1 MSTNSP
7 HWSQRYRRPVR
18 ISSLDRRILAITVP
32 AFAAL
37 ICEPLMLMADTAIV
51 GHLGRAELAALGA
64 ASTVLSTIVGLCVFL
79 AYGSTATVARHQGAG
94 EPRRALEAAL
104 GGVWLAL
111 LIGLVLGAV
120 TSVAARPMARALSS
134 SPAVADLT
142 TEYLRIAAAS
152 IPAVLLVLA
161 ATGALRGVLDL
172 RTPLVVMVAANVLNV
187 VLTVALVYG
196 AGLDLRGAALGL
208 VLAQWA
214 AALALVAQ
222 VLRRSRETEA
232 SPRLR
237 WDDVA
242 RAAREGVP
250 LLLRTLS
257 LRAVLLLAT
266 LVAAGFGD
274 ASLAAHQIA
283 TTLVMFLAFA
293 LDAFAIAA
301 QTLTGHSLGAGDAEG
316 TRHVTRRVIAWGLGF
331 GIVAGALLALTAPW
345 VARAFT
351 PDADVRAAA
360 VPALLLVALIQPI
373 SGVVF
378 VLDGV
383 LIGAG
388 DGVYLA
394 WASLITLLIYAP
406 VALLIRATD
415 AGFTWLWAAYALFQA
430 TRWVTLWLRQRSDR
444 WLVLGST

>member
-1 MSTNSP
+1 M
-7 HWSQRYRRPVR
+7 R
-18 ISSLDRRILAITVP
+18 ISTLDRRILAITVP

-64 ASTVLSTIVGLCVFL
+64 ASTVLSTIIGLCVFL

-111 LIGLVLGAV
+111 LIGLVLGAA
-120 TSVAARPMARALSS
+120 TAVAARPMARALSS

-172 RTPLVVMVAANVLNV
+172 RTPLVVMIAANVLNV

-232 SPRLR
+232 SPRLQ
-237 WDDVA
+237 WDDVT
-242 RAAREGVP
+242 RAARDGVP

-316 TRHVTRRVIAWGLGF
+316 TRRVTRRVIGWGLGF
-331 GIVAGALLALTAPW
+331 GVVAGVLLAVTAPW
-345 VARAFT
+345 VARAFS

-360 VPALLLVALIQPI
+360 VPALLLVALIQPL
-373 SGVVF
+373 SGIVF

-394 WASLITLLIYAP
+394 WASLVTLLIYAP
-406 VALLIRATD
+406 IALVIRATD

>member
-1 MSTNSP
+1 M
-7 HWSQRYRRPVR
+7 RRTP
-18 ISSLDRRILAITVP
+18 LDRQILAVTVP

-51 GHLGRAELAALGA
+51 GHLGRAELAALGS
-64 ASTVLSTIVGLCVFL
+64 ASTIMSTIVGLCVFL

-94 EPRRALEAAL
+94 EPKRALEAAL

-111 LIGLVLGAV
+111 LIGVVLGMLTAA
-120 TSVAARPMARALSS
+120 AARPLGQVLAS
-134 SPAVADLT
+134 SPRVADLT
-142 TEYLRIAAAS
+142 TQYLQIAAAS

-172 RTPLVVMVAANVLNV
+172 RTPLIVMIAANILNV
-187 VLTVALVYG
+187 ILTVGLVYG
-196 AGLDLRGAALGL
+196 LGLSMRGAALGL

-214 AALALVAQ
+214 AALALVFK
-222 VLRRSRETEA
+222 VIGRSRLTDA
-232 SPRLR
+232 SARLR
-237 WDDVA
+237 WNDVA
-242 RAAREGVP
+242 RAGRDGVP

-283 TTLVMFLAFA
+283 TTIVLFLAFA

-301 QTLTGHSLGAGDAEG
+301 QTLTGHSLGAGDAAR
-316 TRHVTRRVIAWGLGF
+316 TRDITRRVIGWGLGF
-331 GIVAGALLALTAPW
+331 GAVSGLILALASPW
-345 VARAFT
+345 IARAFS
-351 PDADVRAAA
+351 PDPAVLSAA
-360 VPALLLVALIQPI
+360 VPALLLVACIQPI

-388 DGVYLA
+388 DGAYLA
-394 WASLITLLIYAP
+394 WAGLIALLVYAP
-406 VALLIRATD
+406 FALWVRAND
-415 AGFTWLWAAYALFQA
+415 AGLTWLWVAYGLFMV
-430 TRWVTLWLRQRSDR
+430 TRWLTLWSRQRSDR
-444 WLVLGST
+444 WLVVGSR

>member
-1 MSTNSP
+1 MQISP
-7 HWSQRYRRPVR
+7 
-18 ISSLDRRILAITVP
+18 LDRRILAITVP

-51 GHLGRAELAALGA
+51 GHLGRAELASLGA
-64 ASTVLSTIVGLCVFL
+64 ASTILSTVVGLCVFL

-111 LIGLVLGAV
+111 LIGVILGAV
-120 TSVAARPMARALSS
+120 MAIAADPLGSALASS
-134 SPAVADLT
+134 SRVADLT

-187 VLTVALVYG
+187 VLTVGLVYG
-196 AGLDLRGAALGL
+196 LDLGIRGAALGL

-214 AALALVAQ
+214 AALALVGQ
-222 VLRRSRETEA
+222 VLRRSRTSHA
-232 SPRLR
+232 SARLR
-237 WDDVA
+237 WTDVA
-242 RAAREGVP
+242 RAGRDGVP

-283 TTLVMFLAFA
+283 TTIVLLLAFA

-316 TRHVTRRVIAWGLGF
+316 TRAVTRRVIAWGLGF
-331 GIVAGALLALTAPW
+331 GIVSGVLLAVTAPW

-360 VPALLLVALIQPI
+360 VPALLLVALIQPV
-373 SGVVF
+373 SGIVF

-394 WASLITLLIYAP
+394 WAGLVTLVVYTPA
-406 VALLIRATD
+406 ALLIRATD
-415 AGFTWLWAAYALFQA
+415 AGFTWLWGAYALFQA
-430 TRWVTLWLRQRSDR
+430 TRWVTLWWRQRGDR
-444 WLVLGST
+444 WLVLGSARLD

>member
-1 MSTNSP
+1 
-7 HWSQRYRRPVR
+7 VR
-18 ISSLDRRILAITVP
+18 LSDLDRRIWAITLP

-51 GHLGRAELAALGA
+51 GHLGRAELASLGA
-64 ASTVLSTIVGLCVFL
+64 ASTILSTVVGLCVFL

-111 LIGLVLGAV
+111 LIGLVLGALQA
-120 TSVAARPMARALSS
+120 VAAGPLGAALSS
-134 SPAVADLT
+134 SPRVAELT
-142 TEYLRIAAAS
+142 SQYLLIASAS

-172 RTPLVVMVAANVLNV
+172 RTPLVVMIAANVLNV

-196 AGLDLRGAALGL
+196 AGLGIRGAALGL

-214 AALALVAQ
+214 AAAALVGQ
-222 VLRRSRETEA
+222 VLRRSRAAHA
-232 SPRLR
+232 SARMR
-237 WDDVA
+237 WSDVG
-242 RAAREGVP
+242 RAAVDGVP

-266 LVAAGFGD
+266 LVAADFGD

-283 TTLVMFLAFA
+283 TTIVMLLAFA

-301 QTLTGHSLGAGDAEG
+301 QTLTGHSLGAGDAAG
-316 TRHVTRRVIAWGLGF
+316 TRAVTRRVIGWGLGF
-331 GIVAGALLALTAPW
+331 GVAAGLLLAIASPL
-345 VARAFT
+345 VARAFS

-360 VPALLLVALIQPI
+360 VPALLLVAAIQPV
-373 SGVVF
+373 SGIVF

-388 DGVYLA
+388 DGAYLA
-394 WASLITLLIYAP
+394 WAGLVTLVVYAP

-430 TRWVTLWLRQRSDR
+430 TRWVTLWWRQRGDR
-444 WLVLGST
+444 WMVLGSA

>member
-1 MSTNSP
+1 MQIIP
-7 HWSQRYRRPVR
+7 
-18 ISSLDRRILAITVP
+18 LDRQILAVTVP

-64 ASTVLSTIVGLCVFL
+64 ASTILSTIVGLCVFL

-94 EPRRALEAAL
+94 DSRRALEAAL

-111 LIGLVLGAV
+111 LIGVVLGAA
-120 TSVAARPMARALSS
+120 TAVAARPLGEALAS

-142 TEYLRIAAAS
+142 TEYLQIAAAS
-152 IPAVLLVLA
+152 VPAVLLVLA

-172 RTPLVVMVAANVLNV
+172 RTPLVVMIAANILNV
-187 VLTVALVYG
+187 ILTVALVYG
-196 AGLDLRGAALGL
+196 LGLSMRGAALGL

-214 AALALVAQ
+214 AALALVLQ
-222 VLRRSRETEA
+222 VVRRSRTTHA
-232 SPRLR
+232 SARMR
-237 WDDVA
+237 WSDVS
-242 RAAREGVP
+242 RAGRDGVP

-283 TTLVMFLAFA
+283 TTIVMFLAFA

-301 QTLTGHSLGAGDAEG
+301 QTLTGHSLGAGDAAG
-316 TRHVTRRVIAWGLGF
+316 TRAITRRVIGWGLGF
-331 GIVAGALLALTAPW
+331 GAVSGLILALTAPW
-345 VARAFT
+345 VARAFS

-360 VPALLLVALIQPI
+360 VPALLLVALIQPV

-394 WASLITLLIYAP
+394 WAGLITLVAYVP
-406 VALLIRATD
+406 FALLVRAND
-415 AGFTWLWAAYALFQA
+415 AGLTWLWGAYGLFMAA
-430 TRWVTLWLRQRSDR
+430 RWVTLWGRQRGDR
-444 WLVLGST
+444 WLVLGSR

>member
-1 MSTNSP
+1 MP
-7 HWSQRYRRPVR
+7 IP
-18 ISSLDRRILAITVP
+18 SLDRRILAITLP

-64 ASTVLSTIVGLCVFL
+64 ASTILTTIVGLCVFL

-94 EPRRALEAAL
+94 EPRRALESAL

-111 LIGLVLGAV
+111 LIGVVLGV
-120 TSVAARPMARALSS
+120 LAALTAGPLGGALASS
-134 SPAVADLT
+134 AQVADLT
-142 TEYLRIAAAS
+142 TQYLTIAAAS

-172 RTPLVVMVAANVLNV
+172 RTPLMVMIAANVLNV

-196 AGLDLRGAALGL
+196 ADLGIRGAALGL

-214 AALALVAQ
+214 AALALVGQ
-222 VLRRSRETEA
+222 VVRRSRAAQA
-232 SPRLR
+232 SARLQ
-237 WDDVA
+237 WADVV
-242 RAAREGVP
+242 RAGHDGVP

-283 TTLVMFLAFA
+283 TTIVMLLAFA

-331 GIVAGALLALTAPW
+331 GIVSGVLLAVTSPW

-360 VPALLLVALIQPI
+360 IPALLIVALIQPV

-394 WASLITLLIYAP
+394 WAGLVTLLVYTP
-406 VALLIRATD
+406 VALLIRETE

-430 TRWVTLWLRQRSDR
+430 TRWVTLWLRQRGDR
-444 WLVLGST
+444 WLVLGAR

>member
-1 MSTNSP
+1 MQTSP
-7 HWSQRYRRPVR
+7 
-18 ISSLDRRILAITVP
+18 LDRRILAITVP

-64 ASTVLSTIVGLCVFL
+64 ASTILSTVVGLCVFL

-94 EPRRALEAAL
+94 ESRRALEAAL

-111 LIGLVLGAV
+111 LIGVVLGAL
-120 TSVAARPMARALSS
+120 TAVAARPMGEALAS
-134 SPAVADLT
+134 SPRVADLT
-142 TEYLRIAAAS
+142 TEYLQIASAS

-172 RTPLVVMVAANVLNV
+172 RTPLVVMIVANVLNV

-196 AGLDLRGAALGL
+196 AGLDMRGAAAGL

-214 AALALVAQ
+214 AALALVAR
-222 VLRRSRETEA
+222 VLQHSRHHEA
-232 SPRLR
+232 SARLR
-237 WDDVA
+237 WSDVS
-242 RAAREGVP
+242 RAGRDGVP

-283 TTLVMFLAFA
+283 TAVVMFLAFA

-301 QTLTGHSLGAGDAEG
+301 QTLTGHSLGAGDAVA
-316 TRHVTRRVIAWGLGF
+316 TRQITRRVIAWGLGF
-331 GIVAGALLALTAPW
+331 GIVTGVLLAVTAPW
-345 VARAFT
+345 VARAFS

-360 VPALLLVALIQPI
+360 VPALLLVALIQPV

-394 WASLITLLIYAP
+394 WAGLLTLAIYTP

-415 AGFTWLWAAYALFQA
+415 AGFTWLWGAYALFQA
-430 TRWVTLWLRQRSDR
+430 TRWVTLWVRQRGDR
-444 WLVLGST
+444 WLVLGAR

>member
-1 MSTNSP
+1 VPLSA
-7 HWSQRYRRPVR
+7 
-18 ISSLDRRILAITVP
+18 LDRRIWAITLP

-51 GHLGRAELAALGA
+51 GHLGRAELASLGA
-64 ASTVLSTIVGLCVFL
+64 ASTILSTIVGLCVFL
-79 AYGSTATVARHQGAG
+79 AYGSTATVSRHQGAG

-120 TSVAARPMARALSS
+120 VASAAGPLGAALSS
-134 SPAVADLT
+134 SARVADLT
-142 TEYLRIAAAS
+142 SDYLLIAAAS

-172 RTPLVVMVAANVLNV
+172 RTPLVVMIVANVLNV
-187 VLTVALVYG
+187 VLTVGLVYG
-196 AGLDLRGAALGL
+196 AGLGIRGAALGL

-214 AALALVAQ
+214 AALALVGQ
-222 VLRRSRETEA
+222 VLRRSVA
-232 SPRLR
+232 SHASARLR
-237 WDDVA
+237 WADVA
-242 RAAREGVP
+242 RAGRDGVP

-274 ASLAAHQIA
+274 AALAAHQIA
-283 TTLVMFLAFA
+283 TTVVLLLAFA

-301 QTLTGHSLGAGDAEG
+301 QTLTGHSLGSGDAEG
-316 TRHVTRRVIAWGLGF
+316 TRAVTRRVIAWGLGF
-331 GIVAGALLALTAPW
+331 GVVAGVLLAVTAPW
-345 VARAFT
+345 VARAFS

-360 VPALLLVALIQPI
+360 VPALLLVALIQPV
-373 SGVVF
+373 SGIVF

-394 WASLITLLIYAP
+394 WAGLVTLLVYAP

-430 TRWVTLWLRQRSDR
+430 TRWVTLWWRQRGDR
-444 WLVLGST
+444 WMVLGAA

>member
-1 MSTNSP
+1 M
-7 HWSQRYRRPVR
+7 Q

-51 GHLGRAELAALGA
+51 GHLGRAELASLGA
-64 ASTVLSTIVGLCVFL
+64 ASTIVSTVVGLCVFL

-94 EPRRALEAAL
+94 QPRRALESAL
-104 GGVWLAL
+104 GGMWLAL
-111 LIGLVLGAV
+111 LIGLVLGALMA
-120 TSVAARPMARALSS
+120 VAAGPLGAALASS
-134 SPAVADLT
+134 SRVADLT
-142 TEYLRIAAAS
+142 TEYLRIASAS

-172 RTPLVVMVAANVLNV
+172 RTPLVVMIAANVLNV
-187 VLTVALVYG
+187 VLTVGLVYG
-196 AGLDLRGAALGL
+196 AGLGIGGAALGL

-214 AALALVAQ
+214 AALALVGQ
-222 VLRRSRETEA
+222 VLRRSRATHA
-232 SPRLR
+232 SARLR
-237 WDDVA
+237 WSDVV
-242 RAAREGVP
+242 RAGRDGVP

-266 LVAAGFGD
+266 LVASGYGD
-274 ASLAAHQIA
+274 AALAAHQIA
-283 TTLVMFLAFA
+283 TTIVLLLAFA

-301 QTLTGHSLGAGDAEG
+301 QTLTGHSLGAGDAQG
-316 TRHVTRRVIAWGLGF
+316 TRDVTRRVIAWGLGF
-331 GIVAGALLALTAPW
+331 GAASGILLAATAPW
-345 VARAFT
+345 IARAFT
-351 PDADVRAAA
+351 PDADVRGAA
-360 VPALLLVALIQPI
+360 VPALLLVAAIQPV
-373 SGVVF
+373 SGIVF

-394 WASLITLLIYAP
+394 WAGLITLVVYAP

-430 TRWVTLWLRQRSDR
+430 TRWVTLWWRQRGDR
-444 WLVLGST
+444 WLVLGSS

>member
-1 MSTNSP
+1 MP
-7 HWSQRYRRPVR
+7 IP
-18 ISSLDRRILAITVP
+18 SLDRRILAITLP

-64 ASTVLSTIVGLCVFL
+64 ASTILTTIVGLCVFL

-94 EPRRALEAAL
+94 EPRRALESAL

-111 LIGLVLGAV
+111 LIGVVLGVLAAL
-120 TSVAARPMARALSS
+120 TAGPLGEALASSARVAE
-134 SPAVADLT
+134 LT
-142 TEYLRIAAAS
+142 TQYLTIAAAS

-172 RTPLVVMVAANVLNV
+172 RTPLVVMIAANVLNV

-196 AGLDLRGAALGL
+196 ADLGIRGAALGL

-214 AALALVAQ
+214 AALALVGQ
-222 VLRRSRETEA
+222 VVRRSRAAHA
-232 SPRLR
+232 SARLR
-237 WDDVA
+237 WADVV
-242 RAAREGVP
+242 RAGRDGVP

-283 TTLVMFLAFA
+283 TTIVMLLAFA

-331 GIVAGALLALTAPW
+331 GIVSGVLLAVTSPW

-351 PDADVRAAA
+351 PDADVREAAI
-360 VPALLLVALIQPI
+360 PALLIVALIQPV

-394 WASLITLLIYAP
+394 WAGLVTLLVYTP
-406 VALLIRATD
+406 VALLIRETE

-430 TRWVTLWLRQRSDR
+430 TRWVTLWLRQRGDR
-444 WLVLGST
+444 WLVLGAR

>member
-1 MSTNSP
+1 M
-7 HWSQRYRRPVR
+7 
-18 ISSLDRRILAITVP
+18 DRQILAVTIP

-64 ASTVLSTIVGLCVFL
+64 ASTILSTIVGLCVFL

-94 EPRRALEAAL
+94 EPRRALESAL
-104 GGVWLAL
+104 GGLWLAL
-111 LIGLVLGAV
+111 IIGAVLGLLTGV
-120 TSVAARPMARALSS
+120 SARPMAEALAS
-134 SPAVADLT
+134 SPRVADLT
-142 TEYLRIAAAS
+142 VEYLQIAAFS

-172 RTPLVVMVAANVLNV
+172 RTPLVVMIAANVVNV
-187 VLTVALVYG
+187 VLTVMFVYG
-196 AGLDLRGAALGL
+196 AGWDLRGAALGL

-214 AALALVAQ
+214 AALALVGK
-222 VLRRSRETEA
+222 VLKRGWESHASARVRWHDVSRA
-232 SPRLR
+232 GR
-237 WDDVA
+237 D
-242 RAAREGVP
+242 GVP

-266 LVAAGFGD
+266 VVAADFGD

-283 TTLVMFLAFA
+283 TTIVLFLAFA

-301 QTLTGHSLGAGDAEG
+301 QTLTGHSLGAGDAER
-316 TRHVTRRVIAWGLGF
+316 TRAVTRRVIGWGLGF
-331 GIVAGALLALTAPW
+331 GAAVAVLLAVSAPL
-345 VARAFT
+345 VARAFS
-351 PDADVRAAA
+351 PDPDVLAAA
-360 VPALLLVALIQPI
+360 VPALLIVAAIQPV
-373 SGVVF
+373 SGIVF

-394 WASLITLLIYAP
+394 WAGLITLVVYAP
-406 VALLIRATD
+406 VALAVRAAD
-415 AGFTWLWAAYALFQA
+415 AGLAWLWAAYALFMA
-430 TRWVTLWLRQRSDR
+430 TRWATLWWRQRGDR
-444 WLVLGST
+444 WLVLGSR

>member
-1 MSTNSP
+1 MP
-7 HWSQRYRRPVR
+7 IP
-18 ISSLDRRILAITVP
+18 SLDRRILAITVP

-64 ASTVLSTIVGLCVFL
+64 ASTILSTVVGLCVFL

-111 LIGLVLGAV
+111 LLGAVLGAV
-120 TSVAARPMARALSS
+120 AALAARPLGETLAS
-134 SPAVADLT
+134 SPHVADLT
-142 TEYLRIAAAS
+142 TQYLQLAAMS

-172 RTPLVVMVAANVLNV
+172 RTPLVVMIAANVLNV
-187 VLTVALVYG
+187 VLTVVLVYG
-196 AGLDLRGAALGL
+196 AGLGIRGAAAGL

-214 AALALVAQ
+214 AALALVGQ
-222 VLRRSRETEA
+222 VVRRSRTARA
-232 SPRLR
+232 SARLR
-237 WDDVA
+237 WADVT
-242 RAAREGVP
+242 RAARDGVP

-266 LVAAGFGD
+266 LVASGFGD

-283 TTLVMFLAFA
+283 TTIVMLLAFA

-301 QTLTGHSLGAGDAEG
+301 QTLTGHSLGAGDAAG
-316 TRHVTRRVIAWGLGF
+316 TRHVTQRVIAWGFGF
-331 GIVAGALLALTAPW
+331 GIASGVLLAVTSPW

-360 VPALLLVALIQPI
+360 VPALLLVALIQPV

-388 DGVYLA
+388 DGAYLA
-394 WASLITLLIYAP
+394 WAGLVTLLVYTP
-406 VALLIRATD
+406 VALLIRESE

-430 TRWVTLWLRQRSDR
+430 TRWMTLWLRQRGDR
-444 WLVLGST
+444 WLVLGSR

>member
-1 MSTNSP
+1 MP
-7 HWSQRYRRPVR
+7 IP
-18 ISSLDRRILAITVP
+18 SLDRRILAITLP

-64 ASTVLSTIVGLCVFL
+64 ASTILTTIVGLCVFL

-94 EPRRALEAAL
+94 EPRRALESAL

-111 LIGLVLGAV
+111 LIGVVLGV
-120 TSVAARPMARALSS
+120 LAALTAGPLGGALASS
-134 SPAVADLT
+134 AQVADLT
-142 TEYLRIAAAS
+142 TQYLTIAAAS

-172 RTPLVVMVAANVLNV
+172 RTPLVVMIAANVLNV
-187 VLTVALVYG
+187 MLTVALVYG
-196 AGLDLRGAALGL
+196 ADLGIRGAALGL

-214 AALALVAQ
+214 AALALVGQ
-222 VLRRSRETEA
+222 VVRRSRAAQA
-232 SPRLR
+232 SARLQ
-237 WDDVA
+237 WADVV
-242 RAAREGVP
+242 RAGHDGVP

-283 TTLVMFLAFA
+283 TTIVMLLAFA

-331 GIVAGALLALTAPW
+331 GIVSGVLLAVTSPW

-360 VPALLLVALIQPI
+360 IPALLIVALIQPV

-394 WASLITLLIYAP
+394 WAGLVTLLVYTP
-406 VALLIRATD
+406 VALLIRETE

-430 TRWVTLWLRQRSDR
+430 TRWVTLWLRQRGDR
-444 WLVLGST
+444 WLVLGAR

>member
-1 MSTNSP
+1 M
-7 HWSQRYRRPVR
+7 QG
-18 ISSLDRRILAITVP
+18 SSLDRRILAVTVP

-64 ASTVLSTIVGLCVFL
+64 ASTILSTIVGLCVFL

-94 EPRRALEAAL
+94 DPRRALEAAL

-111 LIGLVLGAV
+111 LIGVVLGGLTALG
-120 TSVAARPMARALSS
+120 ARPLAAALSS
-134 SPAVADLT
+134 SPRVADLT
-142 TEYLRIAAAS
+142 TEYLQIAAAS

-172 RTPLVVMVAANVLNV
+172 RTPLVVMVVANVLNV
-187 VLTVALVYG
+187 VLTVGLVYG

-222 VLRRSRETEA
+222 VLRRSRESSA
-232 SPRLR
+232 SARLR

-242 RAAREGVP
+242 RAGRDGVP

-257 LRAVLLLAT
+257 LRTVLLLAT

-283 TTLVMFLAFA
+283 TTIVMFLAFA

-301 QTLTGHSLGAGDAEG
+301 QTLTGRSLGAGDAAG
-316 TRHVTRRVIAWGLGF
+316 TRHITRRVIAWGLGF
-331 GIVAGALLALTAPW
+331 GVASGVLLAVTAPW
-345 VARAFT
+345 VARAFS

-360 VPALLLVALIQPI
+360 VPALLLVALIQPV

-394 WASLITLLIYAP
+394 WAGLVTLLVYAP
-406 VALLIRATD
+406 VALLIKVTD
-415 AGFTWLWAAYALFQA
+415 AGFTWLWGAYALFQLS
-430 TRWVTLWLRQRSDR
+430 RWVTLWVRQRGDR
-444 WLVLGST
+444 WLVLGVR

>member
-1 MSTNSP
+1 MRNA
-7 HWSQRYRRPVR
+7 
-18 ISSLDRRILAITVP
+18 SLDRRILAITVP

-64 ASTVLSTIVGLCVFL
+64 ASTILSTVVGLCVFL

-94 EPRRALEAAL
+94 DERRALEAAL

-111 LIGLVLGAV
+111 LIGMALGTLAALTARPLGA
-120 TSVAARPMARALSS
+120 ALASS
-134 SPAVADLT
+134 DRVADLT
-142 TEYLRIAAAS
+142 ADYLLVAAAS

-172 RTPLVVMVAANVLNV
+172 RTPLVVMIIANVLNV

-196 AGLDLRGAALGL
+196 ADLGMRGAALGL

-214 AALALVAQ
+214 AALALVGQ
-222 VLRRSRETEA
+222 VIRRSRHTHA
-232 SPRLR
+232 SARLR
-237 WDDVA
+237 WPDVA
-242 RAAREGVP
+242 RAGRDGVP

-283 TTLVMFLAFA
+283 TTIVMLLAFA

-301 QTLTGHSLGAGDAEG
+301 QTLTGHSLGAGDAEE
-316 TRHVTRRVIAWGLGF
+316 TREVTRRVIAWGFGF
-331 GIVAGALLALTAPW
+331 GLAAGVLLAVSAPW
-345 VARAFT
+345 VARAFS

-360 VPALLLVALIQPI
+360 VPALLIVAAIQPL

-394 WASLITLLIYAP
+394 WAGLVALLIYAP
-406 VALLIRATD
+406 VALWIRETD
-415 AGFTWLWAAYALFQA
+415 AGFTWLWGAYALFQA
-430 TRWVTLWLRQRSDR
+430 TRWVTLWVRQRGDR
-444 WLVLGST
+444 WLVLGAAR

>member
-1 MSTNSP
+1 
-7 HWSQRYRRPVR
+7 VR
-18 ISSLDRRILAITVP
+18 LSALDRRIWAITLP

-51 GHLGRAELAALGA
+51 GHLGRAELASLGA
-64 ASTVLSTIVGLCVFL
+64 ASTILSTVVGLCVFL

-111 LIGLVLGAV
+111 LIGVVLGALLAL
-120 TSVAARPMARALSS
+120 AADPLGAALSS
-134 SPAVADLT
+134 SARVADLT
-142 TEYLRIAAAS
+142 GQYLLIASAS

-172 RTPLVVMVAANVLNV
+172 RTPLVVMIAANVLNV

-196 AGLDLRGAALGL
+196 AGLGIRGAALGL
-208 VLAQWA
+208 VMAQWA
-214 AALALVAQ
+214 AAVALVAQ
-222 VLRRSRETEA
+222 VLRRSRGAHA
-232 SPRLR
+232 SARLR
-237 WDDVA
+237 WSDVG
-242 RAAREGVP
+242 RAALDGVP
-250 LLLRTLS
+250 LLLRTVS

-266 LVAAGFGD
+266 LVAADFGD
-274 ASLAAHQIA
+274 AALAAHQIA
-283 TTLVMFLAFA
+283 TTMVMLLAFA

-301 QTLTGHSLGAGDAEG
+301 QTLTGHSLGAGDVES
-316 TRHVTRRVIAWGLGF
+316 TRAVTRRVIAWGLGF
-331 GIVAGALLALTAPW
+331 GVVAGALLAATAPW

-360 VPALLLVALIQPI
+360 VPALLLVALIQPV
-373 SGVVF
+373 SGIVF

-388 DGVYLA
+388 DGAYLA
-394 WASLITLLIYAP
+394 WAGLLTLAVYAP

-415 AGFTWLWAAYALFQA
+415 AGFTWLWAAYGLFQL
-430 TRWVTLWLRQRSDR
+430 TRWVTLWWRQRGDR
-444 WLVLGST
+444 WMVLGAA